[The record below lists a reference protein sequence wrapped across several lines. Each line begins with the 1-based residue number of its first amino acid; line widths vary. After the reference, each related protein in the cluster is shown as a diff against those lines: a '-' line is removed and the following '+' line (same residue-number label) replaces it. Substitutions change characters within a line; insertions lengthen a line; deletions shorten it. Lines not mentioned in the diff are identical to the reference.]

1 MDTYLLE
8 PKYKKSFVEITTY
21 EKMIDGV
28 PYKFNAQAG
37 WRYGS
42 FTVEIPKECKNPIT
56 EIGDPEEDINIDDI
70 MYETEFNES
79 FDLCWY
85 EYDLD
90 DLPENI
96 RDELAEYLEEH
107 TVNDLEDEEG
117 WDILE
122 NHYEIVGGFKLTKQE

>member
-1 MDTYLLE
+1 MDNYLLE
-8 PKYKKSFVEITTY
+8 PTYKKSFIEITTY

-56 EIGDPEEDINIDDI
+56 EIGDPEGDINIDDI
-70 MYETEFNES
+70 VFETEYNEA

-96 RDELAEYLEEH
+96 RDELTEYLEQNTIDE
-107 TVNDLEDEEG
+107 LEEEEG
-117 WDILE
+117 WNIIDNTYMIQ
-122 NHYEIVGGFKLTKQE
+122 GGFTLTKQQ